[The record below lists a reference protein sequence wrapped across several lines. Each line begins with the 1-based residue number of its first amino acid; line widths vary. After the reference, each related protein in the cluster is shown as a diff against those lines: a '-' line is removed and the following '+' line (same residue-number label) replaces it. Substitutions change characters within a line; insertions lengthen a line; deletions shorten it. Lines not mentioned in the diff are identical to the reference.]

1 MQINFTNIFPSYELI
16 DCGNGKKLERF
27 GNIVLIRPE
36 ITASNKPHLTYK
48 DWKDMANAEFIET
61 SKNSGYWNIFK
72 DFEKPWYIEYKDE
85 QIYIKACLNLTQSKH
100 IGIFPEQVLNW
111 IFIKSISKNYQNIKF
126 LNLFGYTGLTSVAAA
141 PFSKTITH
149 IDSIKKVVDWT
160 KLNAKNSGFDNIRA
174 ICEDAPKFVEREI
187 KRKNKYNAVILDPP
201 PIGVGANNEKWILN
215 KMLDKLLKN
224 ISILLEEKSFVIMN
238 SYSHSLSEN
247 AINTMIEENFPN
259 HKTTLNEKIFGLSK
273 YGNTIDHGIFIH
285 LES

>member
-1 MQINFTNIFPSYELI
+1 M
-16 DCGNGKKLERF
+16 
-27 GNIVLIRPE
+27 
-36 ITASNKPHLTYK
+36 
-48 DWKDMANAEFIET
+48 
-61 SKNSGYWNIFK
+61 
-72 DFEKPWYIEYKDE
+72 
-85 QIYIKACLNLTQSKH
+85 
-100 IGIFPEQVLNW
+100 
-111 IFIKSISKNYQNIKF
+111 
-126 LNLFGYTGLTSVAAA
+126 
-141 PFSKTITH
+141 
-149 IDSIKKVVDWT
+149 DWT

>member
-1 MQINFTNIFPSYELI
+1 MKIDLNNYFPNYQLI
-16 DCGNGKKLERF
+16 DCGNGKKLEKF
-27 GNIVLIRPE
+27 NNIVLIRPE
-36 ITASNKPHLTYK
+36 ITATGNSQLSIKE
-48 DWKDMANAEFIET
+48 WKNIANAEFIET

-111 IFIKSISKNYQNIKF
+111 NFIKSISKNYQNIKF